1 MRPITVESGE
11 SAQVSES
18 NRMSS
23 YSQSASD
30 TSDCYPRFPRF
41 LSTNITSPMLAFS
54 YSNPAGSLKSPS
66 KFCQAVL
73 PHRKNLN
80 VSCAKSERSK
90 TLTHHVASISGE
102 LTPPL
107 IAPVVV
113 VPTAKDLPSPGET
126 HTVSLHYTV
135 LLHLMRNESR
145 YFALSTFNES
155 TISST
160 TIATLHTIQHVPSPS
175 KDVPVEVLTAAC
187 SCEARARLTRLPSNA
202 TTSSEPKSNYF
213 YVANVVPVH
222 DISVSSYSDR
232 QSLTEAEWCL
242 WQKVNEVFTL
252 ASRIS
257 LVAEND
263 FVPWSESDLQ
273 RIEVFAPKEYDNSL
287 TEQEWAVTPQGN
299 RNMWN
304 RRAEAFSFA
313 VFRAMQ
319 PSDEEISQA
328 FVELSTERRI
338 LAAQSRVLQ
347 TKNRIIAALGINDAF
362 NSS

>member
-1 MRPITVESGE
+1 
-11 SAQVSES
+11 
-18 NRMSS
+18 MSS
-23 YSQSASD
+23 HPQSSFD
-30 TSDCYPRFPRF
+30 TSACYARS
-41 LSTNITSPMLAFS
+41 LSTNPTSPMLAFS

-66 KFCQAVL
+66 RFCQAVL
-73 PHRKNLN
+73 RHRKKLD
-80 VSCAKSERSK
+80 VTCAKSGRSK
-90 TLTHHVASISGE
+90 TLIHPVASISGE

-107 IAPVVV
+107 VVPVVV

-135 LLHLMRNESR
+135 LLHLMHNQSR
-145 YFALSTFNES
+145 YFALSTLNES
-155 TISST
+155 AIPST

-175 KDVPVEVLTAAC
+175 KDVPVDVLTAAC
-187 SCEARARLTRLPSNA
+187 GCEARARLTRLPS
-202 TTSSEPKSNYF
+202 TETMSTEPKSNYF
-213 YVANVVPVH
+213 FLANVVPIH

-252 ASRIS
+252 ASRLS
-257 LVAEND
+257 LVAKND
-263 FVPWSESDLQ
+263 FFPWSESDLQ
-273 RIEVFAPKEYDNSL
+273 RIEVFAPREYDNSL

-313 VFRAMQ
+313 VLRAMQ
-319 PSDEEISQA
+319 PSDEEISKA

-338 LAAQSRVLQ
+338 LAAQSHVLQ

-362 NSS
+362 KSS